1 MKGGDAKL
9 YKSAYKGGEYMNMQD
24 LLLLHIDREYN
35 RLGDYGN
42 TLLSIKH
49 KNDYTKAQFQSTV
62 MFTKLATEYEDITER
77 LNSLNFI
84 VLNSSANK
92 ELLKNC
98 IEYVNEA
105 SFTIMHFIVKV
116 KEYEHITKSY

>member
-1 MKGGDAKL
+1 MTMH
-9 YKSAYKGGEYMNMQD
+9 E
-24 LLLLHIDREYN
+24 LLMIYIDKEYN
-35 RLGDYGN
+35 RLSDCGN

-49 KNDYTKAQFQSTV
+49 KIDYTELQFQSTV
-62 MFTKLATEYEDITER
+62 MFTKLATEYEDITEK

-105 SFTIMHFIVKV
+105 SFTIMHFIIKV